1 MSPTRIAESLRA
13 RQERF
18 AEIAL
23 PVWLQILSERRN
35 EPGYDD
41 NAAAIEAAKL
51 TAHTARQIVH
61 ALDIRWE
68 Q

>member
-1 MSPTRIAESLRA
+1 MTQDALSRLLRA

-23 PVWLQILSERRN
+23 PHWLQILGKRYG

-41 NAAAIEAAKL
+41 KAMAVEAARLAANTDQPK
-51 TAHTARQIVH
+51 A
-61 ALDIRWE
+61 
-68 Q
+68 